1 MAAYSRKVT
10 VAWTGYFVADG
21 GALAR
26 PLSRSRRS
34 TPGRPFANLVTPLAM
49 VLMFVGEYL
58 LRYRL
63 HPEFE
68 RATLAQAVRAY
79 RRPRAPHD

>member
-1 MAAYSRKVT
+1 
-10 VAWTGYFVADG
+10 
-21 GALAR
+21 
-26 PLSRSRRS
+26 
-34 TPGRPFANLVTPLAM
+34 VTPLAI
-49 VLMFVGEYL
+49 VALFIGEYL

-79 RRPRAPHD
+79 ADRGAPHD

>member
-10 VAWTGYFVADG
+10 LVWTGYFVAMATLSMVLY
-21 GALAR
+21 ALA
-26 PLSRSRRS
+26 PFDVWAA
-34 TPGRPFANLVTPLAM
+34 FANLVTPLAL
-49 VLMFVGEYL
+49 VAMFVGEYL

-79 RRPRAPHD
+79 GDRGSHD

>member
-1 MAAYSRKVT
+1 VWAT
-10 VAWTGYFVADG
+10 
-21 GALAR
+21 
-26 PLSRSRRS
+26 
-34 TPGRPFANLVTPLAM
+34 FANLLTPVAIL
-49 VLMFVGEYL
+49 VMFVGEYV

-79 RRPRAPHD
+79 ADRGSHD

>member
-1 MAAYSRKVT
+1 MAALS
-10 VAWTGYFVADG
+10 VALF
-21 GALAR
+21 ALAPFR
-26 PLSRSRRS
+26 AWAA
-34 TPGRPFANLVTPLAM
+34 FANLATPLAM
-49 VLMFVGEYL
+49 VAMFVGEYV

-79 RRPRAPHD
+79 ADRSSRHD

>member
-1 MAAYSRKVT
+1 
-10 VAWTGYFVADG
+10 
-21 GALAR
+21 
-26 PLSRSRRS
+26 
-34 TPGRPFANLVTPLAM
+34 M

-68 RATLAQAVRAY
+68 RATLGQAMRAY
-79 RRPRAPHD
+79 AERGSND

>member
-1 MAAYSRKVT
+1 MPTAARMTESRLI
-10 VAWTGYFVADG
+10 
-21 GALAR
+21 GAGDLDA
-26 PLSRSRRS
+26 
-34 TPGRPFANLVTPLAM
+34 PFANLLTPLAM
-49 VLMFVGEYL
+49 LVMFVGEYL

-79 RRPRAPHD
+79 ADRGSHD